1 MIAGTT
7 ILGNFHLLVVLVALH
22 LACAEV
28 ESEELH
34 KELPQGIDISAFFT
48 THITP
53 VITLA
58 PLLCIYIHNFPDVV
72 NLVKL
77 EYDDICSIL
86 G

>member
-28 ESEELH
+28 ESEELYKEELY

-58 PLLCIYIHNFPDVV
+58 PLLCVYIYT
-72 NLVKL
+72 
-77 EYDDICSIL
+77 
-86 G
+86 

>member
-1 MIAGTT
+1 MTPLSKWMIAGTT

-28 ESEELH
+28 ESEELY

-58 PLLCIYIHNFPDVV
+58 PLLCVYIYT
-72 NLVKL
+72 
-77 EYDDICSIL
+77 
-86 G
+86 

>member
-28 ESEELH
+28 E
-34 KELPQGIDISAFFT
+34 
-48 THITP
+48 THIIP

-58 PLLCIYIHNFPDVV
+58 PLLCVYIYT
-72 NLVKL
+72 
-77 EYDDICSIL
+77 
-86 G
+86 

>member
-1 MIAGTT
+1 MISGTP

-28 ESEELH
+28 ESEELY
-34 KELPQGIDISAFFT
+34 KELLQGIDISAFFT

-58 PLLCIYIHNFPDVV
+58 PLFFIYV
-72 NLVKL
+72 
-77 EYDDICSIL
+77 
-86 G
+86 